1 MEKGELMTKKQVSMV
16 TFAMVL
22 ANVMAG
28 LDSTIINTAI
38 PAIIADLHG
47 IEFMGWIIALMLLG
61 MSVSTPIW
69 SKVGEKIGNKAAF
82 ELSLLFFVLG
92 SLFQGL
98 AENMYF
104 FLVARTVMGIGAGG
118 MGSIPYIM
126 SGYIFKNIKQ
136 RTKVLGY
143 LGGSFSVA
151 AIAGPLAG
159 GYLVDTLS
167 WHWVFYINIPIGL
180 LAVLLSV
187 LYYREK
193 IEHKKSKFDLLGS
206 FLVVLGL
213 VSFLLGIQLLGMVSG
228 VVIALLIIIGM
239 AILYVFFKY
248 ESKAKNPVIPIEMFK
263 NKALMGDLWLFVFT
277 WGAFLAVNTYL
288 PMWAQGLLG
297 TTALMGG
304 VTLVPNS
311 IADTIGTQVVN
322 PMKARFSDHALILL
336 AIICMMI
343 STLGMVLSPIDANF
357 WLITIIATFS
367 GFGVGFVFVLLQ
379 VKVQVDAGEE
389 DMAAATSLSY
399 LIRILAQTVM
409 AAVYGVIMNMA
420 LARGVATHKGI
431 TINMMNKL
439 SDAASAKSLPQQLLP
454 TMRQIFYSGLREIM
468 ICALILLLISVF
480 LNRYYN
486 GKKKVS
492 NR

>member
-1 MEKGELMTKKQVSMV
+1 MNKKQVSMV
-16 TFAMVL
+16 TSAMIL

-38 PAIIADLHG
+38 PAIVADLHG
-47 IEFMGWIIALMLLG
+47 IQFMGWIIAVMLLG

-69 SKVGEKIGNKAAF
+69 GKIGEKIGNKAAF
-82 ELSLLFFVLG
+82 EISLLLFVLG

-98 AENMYF
+98 ATNMYF
-104 FLVARTVMGIGAGG
+104 FLVARAVMGVGAGG

-126 SGYIFKNIKQ
+126 AGFIFDNIKK

-143 LGGSFSVA
+143 LGASFSVA
-151 AIAGPLAG
+151 AIVGPLAG

-180 LAVLLSV
+180 FAVLLSV

-193 IEHKKSKFDLLGS
+193 VIHEKTRFDLGGS
-206 FLVVLGL
+206 FLIVISL
-213 VSFLLGIQLLGMVSG
+213 VAILLGIQLLGLVSPWI
-228 VVIALLIIIGM
+228 IAGLIIVGGI
-239 AILYVFFKY
+239 ILVIFFKY
-248 ESKAKNPVIPIEMFK
+248 EEHVESPVVPISMFK
-263 NKALMGDLWLFVFT
+263 NRALVGDLLLFSLT

-297 TTALMGG
+297 TSALIGG
-304 VTLVPNS
+304 LTLVPNS

-322 PMKARFSDHALILL
+322 QFKARYSDLSLIMM
-336 AIICMMI
+336 AIICMII
-343 STLGMVLSPIDANF
+343 STLGMVVAPIDTNF
-357 WLITIIATFS
+357 WILTIIATFS

-389 DMAAATSLSY
+389 NMAPATSLSY

-409 AAVYGVIMNMA
+409 AAVYGVIMNLA
-420 LARGVATHKGI
+420 LARGVASYNNI
-431 TINMMNKL
+431 TMNMLNKL
-439 SDAASAKSLPQQLLP
+439 SDAQSAKSLPSELIPQ
-454 TMRQIFYSGLREIM
+454 MRQIFYSGLREIM
-468 ICALILLLISVF
+468 ICALILLILSIF
-480 LNRYYN
+480 CNFYFNR
-486 GKKKVS
+486 KK
-492 NR
+492 N

>member
-1 MEKGELMTKKQVSMV
+1 MMTKKQISMV
-16 TFAMVL
+16 TFAMIL

-82 ELSLLFFVLG
+82 ELSLLLFVLG

-136 RTKVLGY
+136 RTKILGY

-187 LYYREK
+187 LYYREQV
-193 IEHKKSKFDLLGS
+193 EHQKSKFDLWGS
-206 FLVVLGL
+206 FLVVTGL
-213 VSFLLGIQLLGMVSG
+213 VLFLLGIQLLGMVESWII
-228 VVIALLIIIGM
+228 VLLLISGLL
-239 AILYVFFKY
+239 ILSLFVRY
-248 ESKAKNPVIPIEMFK
+248 EKKAKNPVIPIEMFK
-263 NKALMGDLWLFVFT
+263 NKALMGDMWLFVFT

-297 TTALMGG
+297 VTALMGG

-322 PMKARFSDHALILL
+322 QMKAHFKDHALILL
-336 AIICMMI
+336 AIICMII
-343 STLGMVLSPIDANF
+343 STLGMLLAPIDTNF
-357 WLITIIATFS
+357 WLITLIATFS

-379 VKVQVDAGEE
+379 VKVQIDAGENN
-389 DMAAATSLSY
+389 MAEATSLSY

-409 AAVYGVIMNMA
+409 AAIYGVIMNMA
-420 LARGVATHKGI
+420 LSRGVATHKGI
-431 TINMMNKL
+431 SINMMNKL
-439 SDAASAKSLPQQLLP
+439 SDAASAKSLPQNLLP

-468 ICALILLLISVF
+468 LCALILLIISVG
-480 LNRYYN
+480 LNYYYN
-486 GKKKVS
+486 SRRKGE
-492 NR
+492 N